1 MAAEVAKNEQWEP
14 HVNPWLIAATVAGAG
29 SLLYGSR
36 RKVRSRGSEEGCVRL
51 DRRDGDDRLAR

>member
-1 MAAEVAKNEQWEP
+1 MAAEVAKNEQWKP

-36 RKVRSRGSEEGCVRL
+36 RKVRSRGSEEGCV
-51 DRRDGDDRLAR
+51 